1 MPDDEQPLTDAQIAD
16 ALVADERL
24 HGWWLDDSALVVALR
39 TRSFRRGLEVV
50 ARVGE
55 AAEEAGHHPDILL
68 TYGRV
73 RVTIT
78 SHDAGGVT
86 VRDVRLARAVSSIA
100 AELGVEPER
109 TA

>member
-1 MPDDEQPLTDAQIAD
+1 M
-16 ALVADERL
+16 
-24 HGWWLDDSALVVALR
+24 LR

-50 ARVGE
+50 ARIGE

-73 RVTIT
+73 RVTLT

-86 VRDVRLARAVSSIA
+86 ERDARLARAVSAIA
-100 AELGVEPER
+100 TELGIEPER
-109 TA
+109 QA